1 MALEDLQVGLQEGPV
16 KFAERVARR
25 VFERLHEAAIRARI
39 ASVGSGDVFR
49 QAVPPD
55 PESRAAPAPTSGEG
69 ASSGRRRPRVISITS
84 GSLRIRLGAR
94 DIRKAAAYMVAVGLL
109 FGSVDQAAVQA
120 GKAVEDTSALIEQI
134 QALDDSDT
142 GARKSKQ
149 RLQGG
154 SLDGDVQLDSV
165 AATSTSLDDLI
176 REAAEAEEPA
186 SRDSE
191 A

>member
-1 MALEDLQVGLQEGPV
+1 MSS
-16 KFAERVARR
+16 ARQSPQIPK
-25 VFERLHEAAIRARI
+25 V
-39 ASVGSGDVFR
+39 
-49 QAVPPD
+49 
-55 PESRAAPAPTSGEG
+55 
-69 ASSGRRRPRVISITS
+69 GRRLRRLAAKELLQDADAPRVISITS

-154 SLDGDVQLDSV
+154 SLDGDIQLDSV